1 MVSKISLTS
10 VTTQITR
17 VVVKKRVP
25 GMDFSL
31 NYSAW
36 KVCFNLIDFINRITY
51 SFYVCNEDFIV
62 RVVDIIYQGLNKTL
76 FPRFFSA
83 DLLKLFQGILTEYM
97 VISSIWKYKTSFFKK
112 NLVIKSWNFE
122 IKLVSLEY
130 QMLIFFFEV
139 TNGKFWS

>member
-1 MVSKISLTS
+1 
-10 VTTQITR
+10 
-17 VVVKKRVP
+17 
-25 GMDFSL
+25 MDFSL

-97 VISSIWKYKTSFFKK
+97 VISSIWKYKASFFKK
-112 NLVIKSWNFE
+112 ILVIKSWNFE

>member
-1 MVSKISLTS
+1 
-10 VTTQITR
+10 
-17 VVVKKRVP
+17 
-25 GMDFSL
+25 MDFSL

-97 VISSIWKYKTSFFKK
+97 YMVISSIWKYKASFLKK
-112 NLVIKSWNFE
+112 ILAKKSWNFE
-122 IKLVSLEY
+122 IKWVSLEY
-130 QMLIFFFEV
+130 QMLIFFFEI

>member
-1 MVSKISLTS
+1 M
-10 VTTQITR
+10 
-17 VVVKKRVP
+17 
-25 GMDFSL
+25 
-31 NYSAW
+31 
-36 KVCFNLIDFINRITY
+36 
-51 SFYVCNEDFIV
+51 
-62 RVVDIIYQGLNKTL
+62 DIIYQGLNKTL

-97 VISSIWKYKTSFFKK
+97 VISSIWKYKASFLKI
-112 NLVIKSWNFE
+112 LAIKSWNFE

>member
-97 VISSIWKYKTSFFKK
+97 VISSIWKYKASFLKK

>member
-62 RVVDIIYQGLNKTL
+62 RVVDIIYQCLNKTF

-97 VISSIWKYKTSFFKK
+97 VISSIWKYKASFLKK
-112 NLVIKSWNFE
+112 ILAIKSWNFE

>member
-97 VISSIWKYKTSFFKK
+97 VISSIWKYKASFLKK
-112 NLVIKSWNFE
+112 ILVIKSWNFE

>member
-1 MVSKISLTS
+1 MSAMKTS
-10 VTTQITR
+10 
-17 VVVKKRVP
+17 
-25 GMDFSL
+25 S
-31 NYSAW
+31 
-36 KVCFNLIDFINRITY
+36 
-51 SFYVCNEDFIV
+51 YVY
-62 RVVDIIYQGLNKTL
+62 IIYQGLNKTL

-97 VISSIWKYKTSFFKK
+97 VTGISSIWKYKASFLKK
-112 NLVIKSWNFE
+112 ILVIKSWNFE

>member
-1 MVSKISLTS
+1 
-10 VTTQITR
+10 
-17 VVVKKRVP
+17 
-25 GMDFSL
+25 MDFSL

-97 VISSIWKYKTSFFKK
+97 VISSIWKYKASFLKK

-130 QMLIFFFEV
+130 QMLIFLL
-139 TNGKFWS
+139 WSHKWKILELIFRNYEQ

>member
-1 MVSKISLTS
+1 
-10 VTTQITR
+10 
-17 VVVKKRVP
+17 
-25 GMDFSL
+25 MDFSL

-97 VISSIWKYKTSFFKK
+97 VISSIWKYKASFFKK
-112 NLVIKSWNFE
+112 NSCNKIMEFWNQISEFG
-122 IKLVSLEY
+122 ISDVNFLHWSHKWKILE
-130 QMLIFFFEV
+130 LIFRNYEQ
-139 TNGKFWS
+139 